1 MPRYHNYQII
11 KGKIKMTQ
19 LPSSKP
25 PNLEIREG
33 VVIEDENLW
42 VWNLYDQFRK
52 DLQAITDPL
61 FSYLA
66 KYSQYKEFLLL
77 DVAKELEM
85 AERDESKEIRE
96 IKEEIEQNR
105 RREKEVRH

>member
-1 MPRYHNYQII
+1 
-11 KGKIKMTQ
+11 MTQ
-19 LPSSKP
+19 LPTSKP
-25 PNLEIREG
+25 QSLEIREG

-42 VWNLYDQFRK
+42 IWNLYDQFRK

-77 DVAKELEM
+77 DVAKELERT
-85 AERDESKEIRE
+85 EKDESKEIRE
-96 IKEEIEQNR
+96 IKEDIEQNR
-105 RREKEVRH
+105 KREKEVRQ